1 VKRLWVQQTLAF
13 SVVVIVTMG
22 AIAIWINHSANAE
35 FRKYVTL
42 REIRTLGS
50 GMQELVEYHQ
60 QRGSWEGVESLLAEG
75 IYFSPDRRGIL
86 LGATSAEIGPEEKE
100 KQPDVL
106 LADADGQVVFDSTR
120 RDKSRSLSRN
130 EKANA
135 WPIMEADDGEVIG
148 YLLLFFRVD
157 APLGEL
163 EQRFLDGVEQALL
176 VSTASAVILI
186 LVIGAL
192 LNRRLNAPLQRLA
205 EAARAVAAG
214 DLDQQV
220 EAGGSTEVAQVS
232 QAFNEMTAALNE
244 AETLRQNMVADVAH
258 ELRTPL
264 SVLQGNLWAI
274 LNDAYPLEKAEI
286 SRLYDETRLLSRL
299 VDDLRELALADAGQ
313 LYLNCHSIDVAQVIR
328 HTVDNFALA
337 AEAQE
342 VSLIAQLPDDPTPA
356 QADPD
361 RVAQVLRNLLVN
373 ALRHTPPGGSVT
385 VSVSS
390 MVKTLEIAIAD
401 TGEGIAPED
410 LPHVFERFWR
420 ADPARA
426 RSRSGGEGRLAGGTG
441 LGLSVAQ
448 SLVKA
453 QGGRIWAESTPE
465 PGKSAG
471 RPHLGRKHAGGRNGL
486 SVHATSCG
494 ACPLN
499 RCRDSFTFFRS

>member
-1 VKRLWVQQTLAF
+1 MKRLWVQQTLAF
-13 SVVVIVTMG
+13 SVVVIITMG
-22 AIAIWINHSANAE
+22 AVAIWINRSANAE
-35 FRKYVTL
+35 FRKYVTR

-50 GMQELVEYHQ
+50 GMQGLVEYHQ
-60 QRGSWEGVESLLAEG
+60 QGGSWEGVESLLAEG
-75 IYFSPDRRGIL
+75 VFFGGADKGIL
-86 LGATSAEIGPEEKE
+86 FGATLAETGQQEEKMR
-100 KQPDVL
+100 PVDVQ
-106 LADADGQVVFDSTR
+106 LADASGRVVFDSTR
-120 RDKSRSLSRN
+120 RDEGRSLSRN

-157 APLGEL
+157 APLGEP

-176 VSTASAVILI
+176 ASTASAVILI

-192 LNRRLNAPLQRLA
+192 LNRGLNVPLQRLA
-205 EAARAVAAG
+205 AAARAVAAG
-214 DLDQQV
+214 DLDQRV

-258 ELRTPL
+258 ELRNPL

-299 VDDLRELALADAGQ
+299 VEDLRELALADAGQ
-313 LYLNCHSIDVAQVIR
+313 LQLNLHAIDVARVIR
-328 HTVDNFALA
+328 HTVGNLSLA

-342 VSLIAQLPDDPTPA
+342 VNLTVQLPDDLALA

-373 ALRHTPPGGSVT
+373 AVRHTPPGGSVT
-385 VSVSS
+385 VSASS
-390 MVKTLEIAIAD
+390 KVKTLEIAIAD
-401 TGEGIAPED
+401 TGEGIAQED

-420 ADPARA
+420 ADPART
-426 RSRSGGEGRLAGGTG
+426 RSGIDGEERLVGGTG
-441 LGLSVAQ
+441 LGLAVAQ

-453 QGGRIWAESTPE
+453 QGGGIWVESTP
-465 PGKSAG
+465 GAG
-471 RPHLGRKHAGGRNGL
+471 TVFR
-486 SVHATSCG
+486 
-494 ACPLN
+494 
-499 RCRDSFTFFRS
+499 FTLRLVQHDH